1 MGDKIRYGER
11 SNIRSLFSYLRHT
24 ITDPVRYF
32 SSISEPVTNFEVG
45 CAIPVW
51 NESDTIGLALESSM
65 HFVTRYV
72 VIDKNGETIP
82 TIKKIE
88 KKYGLNID
96 YYIKPDLNLLESRRF
111 GLEKIHETW
120 ILMLDGDEVLIPE
133 LLLQKMKYKN
143 TYIRSCKNIIH
154 PKNMTQVVNNGFHN
168 ILLHNNGT
176 VFVPEKF
183 NIPRM
188 KGRAIYL
195 DNPCIFNL
203 HLNKERGSGAVMRR
217 ERKLVPYN
225 DQIQGK
231 IPDIITKFLQKEKKE

>member
-11 SNIRSLFSYLRHT
+11 TSIRTLFSYIRHKL
-24 ITDPVRYF
+24 TDPGRYF
-32 SSISEPVTNFEVG
+32 SSISEPAEDFEVG

-65 HFVTRYV
+65 QFVTRYV

-82 TIKKIE
+82 TIKKIQ

-133 LLLQKMKYKN
+133 LLKQKMKYKN
-143 TYIRSCKNIIH
+143 TYIRSCKNILH
-154 PKNMTQVVNNGFHN
+154 PNNKTQVVNNGFHN

-176 VFVPEKF
+176 VFVPEKN

-195 DNPCIFNL
+195 DEPCIFNL
-203 HLNKERGSGAVMRR
+203 HLNKDRGSGSLVRR
-217 ERKLVPYN
+217 KRKLVPY
-225 DQIQGK
+225 DEEIQGK
-231 IPDIITKFLQKEKKE
+231 IPEIITKFLQKEKLG